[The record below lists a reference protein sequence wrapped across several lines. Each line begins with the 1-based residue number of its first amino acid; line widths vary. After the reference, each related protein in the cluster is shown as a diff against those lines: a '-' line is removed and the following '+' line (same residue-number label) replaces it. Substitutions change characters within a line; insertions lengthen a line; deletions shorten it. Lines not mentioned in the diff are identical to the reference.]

1 MTIDET
7 VSLKN
12 IEELVQEREATQ
24 ALETCPPM
32 REMCDAKPPTQCA
45 TICTFLHDP
54 SISRILLIAAEENED
69 EKLIENTGTSVM
81 KESKRLNLFEHITG
95 RDVKSTNVFN
105 CEVIRRI
112 LRV

>member
-12 IEELVQEREATQ
+12 MEELVQDREATQ

-32 REMCDAKPPTQCA
+32 REMCDTKPPTQCA
-45 TICTFLHDP
+45 TMCTFLHDP

-69 EKLIENTGTSVM
+69 E
-81 KESKRLNLFEHITG
+81 
-95 RDVKSTNVFN
+95 
-105 CEVIRRI
+105 IRNMGNERI
-112 LRV
+112 RVVEFIRTYYQQGCQICQYLLL